1 MLTGMASL
9 DGWVLYP
16 RHELTDYTS
25 DIQNT
30 FPRRK
35 ITFGPERLIEET
47 IFLKFINLHTKM

>member
-1 MLTGMASL
+1 MASL